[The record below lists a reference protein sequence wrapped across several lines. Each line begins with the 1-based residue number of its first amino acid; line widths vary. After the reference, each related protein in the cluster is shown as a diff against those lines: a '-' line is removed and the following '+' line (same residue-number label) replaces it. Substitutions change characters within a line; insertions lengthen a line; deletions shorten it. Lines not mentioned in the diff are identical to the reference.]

1 MGNWLQ
7 IKQPIITN
15 YMTQLF
21 KSKLIKQYTLYFA
34 LIFTLM
40 SVMYFAIS
48 MSISN
53 YYLEQVQTKLH
64 INIATTIIKDFKI
77 IEKQKLD
84 SNAIKTAFNRYM
96 LLNPHLELYL
106 LDAKGNIIDFSA
118 DPKKIKRQKVNLQPI
133 HYFLNHQPLKS
144 FPIGDDPRALDNKNP
159 FSVAQLPNGGFL
171 YVIIQ
176 SQIEK
181 EANRQLQESILLK
194 VSAIAFV
201 VSVIM
206 GFILGGLLF
215 FHLTKR
221 INQLSYGVTRFA
233 ENRQN
238 TIQSP
243 QKISDELDQLH
254 SDIVTMSTELT
265 QQMEQLNRIDQ
276 NRRFMISSLSH
287 DLRTP
292 LTNLLGY
299 IEQSMQ
305 EHDDN
310 NLNIAYQNGLK
321 LKHYLNQIFEFS
333 KLELPQNTLY
343 KQELSVN
350 EFCNDIY
357 IEYKNNNPS
366 RNFTLHFDGLFIYTF
381 DVNQLERAISNLLD
395 NAIKYGTDDIG
406 LACKITENWLEI
418 SVCNTG
424 DQAFILQ
431 DLQHDFLLQPNNIFN
446 LKTKDKQSQNKQ
458 PNYSGLG
465 LSIVY
470 SIVEKHHGQ
479 FVYRRK
485 ENNNCFV
492 IRLPL

>member
-276 NRRFMISSLSH
+276 NRRFMIPKF
-287 DLRTP
+287 R
-292 LTNLLGY
+292 
-299 IEQSMQ
+299 
-305 EHDDN
+305 
-310 NLNIAYQNGLK
+310 
-321 LKHYLNQIFEFS
+321 
-333 KLELPQNTLY
+333 
-343 KQELSVN
+343 
-350 EFCNDIY
+350 
-357 IEYKNNNPS
+357 
-366 RNFTLHFDGLFIYTF
+366 
-381 DVNQLERAISNLLD
+381 
-395 NAIKYGTDDIG
+395 
-406 LACKITENWLEI
+406 
-418 SVCNTG
+418 
-424 DQAFILQ
+424 
-431 DLQHDFLLQPNNIFN
+431 
-446 LKTKDKQSQNKQ
+446 
-458 PNYSGLG
+458 
-465 LSIVY
+465 
-470 SIVEKHHGQ
+470 
-479 FVYRRK
+479 
-485 ENNNCFV
+485 
-492 IRLPL
+492 